1 MSNFQKPTD
10 DLASLT
16 SAPNLKFEREDWTS
30 FRTVEGLMQKGGVS
44 KSRLPRLV
52 LKELA
57 DNGLDNTGAD
67 IEVGERLGGG
77 YYVQDN
83 GPGLDETPEGI
94 ARLFNR
100 KMVSTKLLRLPQRG
114 ALGNGLRV
122 VAGAV
127 LASEGSL
134 IVTTRNR
141 RIELRP
147 EYRDGSTTIVSVKP
161 VKFPVGTKVEIVFGP
176 ALPCDNS
183 TLSWAKA
190 ARWFNVGEKYTG
202 KSSPFW
208 YDAPQFLQLLS
219 ASPDTL
225 LVRELIAELD
235 GCSGGKAGEI
245 VNAADLQRTLCKD
258 VTREQAADLLK
269 IARLRA
275 KAVTPQ
281 RLGAV
286 GDIFRDHAYARVCG
300 TTAFGSDEPKA
311 EIPFVV
317 EAWAVELKGEHK
329 HDTHLASVS
338 VNRTPVTG
346 NIRAA
351 HNKRDINLF
360 GSNLHHNVAQ
370 APKSAEFSISLDII
384 TPYMPITSDGKEPD
398 LEPFLDEICRAVGNA
413 VRKAHA
419 PHARSGTSEKQVIL
433 DHLEEVIADVSGDG
447 EYRFNQ
453 RQLFYGLRPF
463 IMEAFNKEL
472 QIGNFISVITDY
484 EAEHGEIPGMYR
496 EPRGSISHPHR
507 EETITLGTLMVESYE
522 RPSWLFNKLVYIEK
536 EGANEALKAA
546 GWLERHDCSV
556 MSSKGYGTRAAKDL
570 IDKLAKHK
578 EPITVFAITDADA
591 YGTMIQ
597 QTLQEETK
605 ARAARNITI
614 INLGLAPWEAIE
626 MGLDVENVEVKQNKD
641 GEDKRKPVADYV
653 KDADESGEHGTAPDG
668 DTWEDWLQ
676 GHRVE
681 LNAMTTP
688 QFIDWLDAKMA
699 DHVGKLVP
707 PEAVIKAELEARL
720 EAAVRGKITERILR
734 EAKLERQVKA
744 AMRQIKRPAG
754 RTLIQGIK
762 GMFKSDRAKQWRA
775 HIASAVTDCLKKVS

>member
-317 EAWAVELKGEHK
+317 EAWAVELKAEHK

-351 HNKRDINLF
+351 HNKRDINL
-360 GSNLHHNVAQ
+360 
-370 APKSAEFSISLDII
+370 
-384 TPYMPITSDGKEPD
+384 Y
-398 LEPFLDEICRAVGNA
+398 
-413 VRKAHA
+413 A

-453 RQLFYGLRPF
+453 RQPFYGLRPF

-591 YGTMIQ
+591 Y
-597 QTLQEETK
+597 
-605 ARAARNITI
+605 R
-614 INLGLAPWEAIE
+614 
-626 MGLDVENVEVKQNKD
+626 
-641 GEDKRKPVADYV
+641 
-653 KDADESGEHGTAPDG
+653 
-668 DTWEDWLQ
+668 
-676 GHRVE
+676 
-681 LNAMTTP
+681 
-688 QFIDWLDAKMA
+688 
-699 DHVGKLVP
+699 
-707 PEAVIKAELEARL
+707 
-720 EAAVRGKITERILR
+720 
-734 EAKLERQVKA
+734 
-744 AMRQIKRPAG
+744 
-754 RTLIQGIK
+754 
-762 GMFKSDRAKQWRA
+762 
-775 HIASAVTDCLKKVS
+775 